1 MKTFDDWLYDTDIND
16 NSRADR
22 LSSLINSNQFR
33 VIEKWLEAAYNQG
46 REDERDTM
54 PERRVYIGVL
64 TIAMSRTDGCPTL
77 LGKVVLV

>member
-33 VIEKWLEAAYNQG
+33 VIEKWLEPAYNQG
-46 REDERDTM
+46 REDERDTILSAAV
-54 PERRVYIGVL
+54 P
-64 TIAMSRTDGCPTL
+64 DF
-77 LGKVVLV
+77 K

>member
-46 REDERDTM
+46 REDERDM
-54 PERRVYIGVL
+54 ILSAAVP
-64 TIAMSRTDGCPTL
+64 DF
-77 LGKVVLV
+77 K

>member
-46 REDERDTM
+46 REDERDTIFSAAV
-54 PERRVYIGVL
+54 P
-64 TIAMSRTDGCPTL
+64 DF
-77 LGKVVLV
+77 K

>member
-46 REDERDTM
+46 REDERDTILSAAV
-54 PERRVYIGVL
+54 P
-64 TIAMSRTDGCPTL
+64 DF
-77 LGKVVLV
+77 K